1 MARRRMSPEQA
12 QALAEKY
19 RARYPD
25 LSPREI
31 MEIVT
36 DPSLEGFDPIV
47 SPPREEYKGFRVP
60 PGSPEQQQRYKRAI
74 DDRLSG
80 FDSRQVERDAA
91 ARAGLARDIRSNIAG
106 VVKPA
111 SMAASVTPYDLGLGD
126 VGYAAGELID
136 PEGTYGDAMLA
147 AGGGLLTAGLG
158 SGAILSK
165 AAKEARDLQKA
176 AEQAEAARKAGAPGA
191 VVRNPGAVA
200 KAPMPRKADVGTPS
214 AADVIRRNPGAVSK
228 SRIGRNVER
237 ADDVG
242 DLTPTVMYDNPLN
255 FPKRV
260 RGSRARGSTGGSE
273 YQSRAAR
280 DAKAYADSMR
290 TPPQIDPKAFNREM
304 RKRFNQ
310 SPYVVDR
317 VVDAAVPAA
326 IVGYGGASAIGAL
339 GGFEGQENVSA
350 GARGMGYQDMV
361 DEMAAKPIDPN
372 LSVRMMNEVRKTT
385 DYGNAFAETT
395 DRQDPMNFS
404 SADELADL
412 PGLYQENRDAAV
424 RIFEQTGSV
433 PSGMARSL
441 GKYEALMN
449 TRGALLDEESRM
461 LREGI
466 SFKPSMPIVEDRTM
480 MAGQGGMG
488 REIEPAM
495 GDQPMDTMN
504 EKKAYG
510 E

>member
-147 AGGGLLTAGLG
+147 AGGGLLTAGVG
-158 SGAILSK
+158 SGAIMSK
-165 AAKEARDLQKA
+165 AAKEARKGM
-176 AEQAEAARKAGAPGA
+176 K
-191 VVRNPGAVA
+191 
-200 KAPMPRKADVGTPS
+200 
-214 AADVIRRNPGAVSK
+214 
-228 SRIGRNVER
+228 R
-237 ADDVG
+237 ADDVE

-255 FPKRV
+255 FPKRA
-260 RGSRARGSTGGSE
+260 GTPPSSARRSLEEVSKMSKAEQDAYLPALRKGVE
-273 YQSRAAR
+273 YQ
-280 DAKAYADSMR
+280 AYANRYGSGGRFPEFRPDMKDIQSKITKQVDSMR
-290 TPPQIDPKAFNREM
+290 TPPQLNPLAFG
-304 RKRFNQ
+304 
-310 SPYVVDR
+310 
-317 VVDAAVPAA
+317 
-326 IVGYGGASAIGAL
+326 VGGTAAIGAL
-339 GGFEGQENVSA
+339 VREKHGSGQEDVFA

>member
-147 AGGGLLTAGLG
+147 AGGVLTAGLG

-280 DAKAYADSMR
+280 DTKAYVDSMR
-290 TPPQIDPKAFNREM
+290 TPPQLDPKAFEREM
-304 RKRFNQ
+304 RKRFGPTPRENM
-310 SPYVVDR
+310 
-317 VVDAAVPAA
+317 AA
-326 IVGYGGASAIGAL
+326 GALAGAL
-339 GGFEGQENVSA
+339 GTKLYMDGPGEDVSA

-466 SFKPSMPIVEDRTM
+466 SFKPSMPIVEDRTA
-480 MAGQGGMG
+480 MAGQGGMD

-495 GDQPMDTMN
+495 GD
-504 EKKAYG
+504 YG